1 MNRPDPV
8 QHMMAWGA
16 VSATILL
23 LGYFALTGLLTL
35 PTIAPS
41 VFGLIL
47 AGIFTGFTLGG
58 MAGVIIGTAF
68 QHEQST
74 VTTSKIHNRRMG
86 VLIAVFMMVLVL
98 SRLLIIVTQGAIG
111 HPLTLSLITALLAA
125 IASQHYLY
133 RMERWLTMN
142 KPKRKLKN
150 EDIPARLLDE
160 DVTTEGQLHVE
171 EANQAK
177 RNL

>member
-1 MNRPDPV
+1 MKRPDPV

-16 VSATILL
+16 GSATVLL

-35 PTIAPS
+35 PTIAPG

-68 QHEQST
+68 QHEQEA
-74 VTTSKIHNRRMG
+74 VNTSKIHNRRTV
-86 VLIAVFMMVLVL
+86 VLLAVFMMVLVM

-111 HPLTLSLITALLAA
+111 HPLTLSLITALLAT
-125 IASQHYLY
+125 IASQHYLH
-133 RMERWLTMN
+133 RMERWLTSH

-150 EDIPARLLDE
+150 EDIPARLLNE
-160 DVTTEGQLHVE
+160 DVATKHQLQSHEVD
-171 EANQAK
+171 QSK
-177 RNL
+177 GNL

>member
-16 VSATILL
+16 VSATVLL

-35 PTIAPS
+35 PTIDPS

-68 QHEQST
+68 QHEQEA
-74 VTTSKIHNRRMG
+74 VNTSKIHNRRMA
-86 VLIAVFMMVLVL
+86 VLLAVFMMVLVL

-111 HPLTLSLITALLAA
+111 HPLTLSLITALLAT
-125 IASQHYLY
+125 IASQHYLH
-133 RMERWLTMN
+133 RMERWLTSH

-150 EDIPARLLDE
+150 EDTPARLLDE
-160 DVTTEGQLHVE
+160 DVTTDNGSQFQEID
-171 EANQAK
+171 QAT